1 VTSIP
6 RGTNLL
12 RARTEACMGCMKRK
26 HHRGMAGIIEDIAKK
41 ELGIQTLEIRRMDSL
56 DFHDVAV
63 WQVRAALEAAYR
75 AGEAAGAAAGAKR

>member
-1 VTSIP
+1 MKAISRRSNLP
-6 RGTNLL
+6 R
-12 RARTEACMGCMKRK
+12 AQTEACMGCMKRK

-41 ELGIQTLEIRRMDSL
+41 EFGIETLEERKMDSL

-75 AGEAAGAAAGAKR
+75 AGQAAGNRERR